1 VCHSDLSWNE
11 HRAAFSLEVNAS
23 LTAQKHGFGL
33 VCLKFCVHMFPGV
46 FGEVSLRHHK
56 RVYGILRVHTASDIH
71 KPGLLQTCIQF
82 ISGKKVTIFY
92 RAMQT
97 SQAVLTTSNFSKL
110 ITFLNIIKEK
120 S

>member
-1 VCHSDLSWNE
+1 MRPLRRKSM
-11 HRAAFSLEVNAS
+11 A
-23 LTAQKHGFGL
+23 FGL
-33 VCLKFCVHMFPGV
+33 LCLKFCVHMFPFV
-46 FGEVSLRHHK
+46 FGEVSLRNHK
-56 RVYGILRVHTASDIH
+56 RAYGILHVHAASDIN
-71 KPGLLQTCIQF
+71 KPSLLQSCIQF
-82 ISGKKVTIFY
+82 VSGKKVTIFY